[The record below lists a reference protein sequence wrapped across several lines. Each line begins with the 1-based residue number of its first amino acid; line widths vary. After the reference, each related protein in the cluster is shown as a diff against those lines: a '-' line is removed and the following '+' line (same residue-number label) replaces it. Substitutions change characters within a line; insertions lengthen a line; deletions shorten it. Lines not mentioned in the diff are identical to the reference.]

1 MEAGETNLVKLE
13 VSDAIDMSLTGLC
26 RVVGASGKASSL
38 GYLGVD
44 FVIDRGDSCVFI
56 CIINHFRP

>member
-1 MEAGETNLVKLE
+1 MVKLE
-13 VSDAIDMSLTGLC
+13 VSDAVDMSLMGLC
-26 RVVGASGKASSL
+26 RVLGASGKASSL

-56 CIINHFRP
+56 CIINHFIP